1 MEGYNLSKRLSCVAE
16 WIKDTGSKRVAD
28 IGTDHGY
35 LPIYLAGNGIA
46 DKVIAMDVRQQPL
59 SKAKNNIKS
68 FGVEDKVSVRLSD
81 GLEKLEP
88 GEVDAVTICGMG
100 GRLIRSIL
108 SNGKGKFDGST
119 QLILSPQSEVK
130 EFREFLAGFGYSV
143 IREHFLKED
152 NQYYTI
158 MDCRYNPDFELF
170 LRYGKDNLFSRNE
183 DLHLYLKKELDV
195 NLRIL
200 DAVSKAGASKRMT
213 QVNEDIYYIRK
224 ALVDYY
230 EDNVVTARKGETESV
245 RQ

>member
-16 WIKDTGSKRVAD
+16 WVKDTGSKRVAD

-46 DKVIAMDVRQQPL
+46 DKVIAMDVRKQPL
-59 SKAKNNIKS
+59 AKAKNNIMS
-68 FGVEDKVSVRLSD
+68 FGVEDKVTLRLSD
-81 GLEKLEP
+81 GLDKLEP
-88 GEVDAVTICGMG
+88 GEADAITICGMG
-100 GRLIRSIL
+100 GRLIKNIL
-108 SNGKGKFDGST
+108 TNGRDKYDGNT

-130 EFREFLAGFGYSV
+130 EFRQFLASSGYSV

-170 LRYGKDNLFSRNE
+170 LRYGKDNLIGKNE
-183 DLHLYLKKELDV
+183 DLHLYLKRELDV

-200 DAVSKAGASKRMT
+200 DAVSKAGASERMT

-224 ALVDYY
+224 ALVNYY
-230 EDNVVTARKGETESV
+230 EDNVITAREGEAESV
-245 RQ
+245 

>member
-35 LPIYLAGNGIA
+35 LPIYLATNQIA

-59 SKAKNNIKS
+59 AKAKNNIKN
-68 FGVEDKVSVRLSD
+68 FGVEDKVCVRLSD
-81 GLEKLEP
+81 GLDKLEP
-88 GEVDAVTICGMG
+88 GEADAITICGMG

-108 SNGKGKFDGST
+108 SNGRGKFDSST

-130 EFREFLAGFGYSV
+130 EFREFLASSGYSV

-170 LRYGKDNLFSRNE
+170 LRYGKDNLVSRNE

-224 ALVDYY
+224 ALVNYY
-230 EDNVVTARKGETESV
+230 EDNVVTAREGETESV

>member
-1 MEGYNLSKRLSCVAE
+1 
-16 WIKDTGSKRVAD
+16 
-28 IGTDHGY
+28 
-35 LPIYLAGNGIA
+35 
-46 DKVIAMDVRQQPL
+46 
-59 SKAKNNIKS
+59 
-68 FGVEDKVSVRLSD
+68 
-81 GLEKLEP
+81 
-88 GEVDAVTICGMG
+88 
-100 GRLIRSIL
+100 
-108 SNGKGKFDGST
+108 
-119 QLILSPQSEVK
+119 
-130 EFREFLAGFGYSV
+130 
-143 IREHFLKED
+143 
-152 NQYYTI
+152 